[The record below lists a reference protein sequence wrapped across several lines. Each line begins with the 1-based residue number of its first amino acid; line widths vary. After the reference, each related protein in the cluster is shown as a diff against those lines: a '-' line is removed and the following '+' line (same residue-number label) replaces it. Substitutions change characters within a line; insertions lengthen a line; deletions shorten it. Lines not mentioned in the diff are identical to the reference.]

1 MLRPLLPRHYS
12 VWVDPPDDS
21 GDEVLHIVSEQRSL
35 KLKGFAFREF
45 RDRVLPLLDGDH
57 TVDAIAEATSDLFTR
72 DDLVRSLELLVDH
85 GVVVEAA
92 NETLDTATR
101 QRMAPQLN
109 LFHELAPGDVPHERL
124 AAATATVVGLGGTGA
139 AAAVALA
146 AAGVGTVRCVDSL
159 HVVPADVY
167 LGPALGT
174 GLGTPRVEA
183 VASLIAA
190 AAPGVQVDLVS
201 NEIESED
208 ELDAAVRGS
217 DIVVCCLDASQANMI
232 YKLNRVCL
240 AGDVRW
246 IACAP
251 SGAEVVVGPYFVP
264 HQTACYL
271 CYRMRSIACAGNPED
286 SFKYERR
293 LDGRKRDESANRA
306 NLVFGAGLAAN
317 LVSLEAVKVL
327 SGVMD
332 SAVEGRIL
340 TVRLTD
346 LAFERHHVLRKP
358 WCPACFEPDP
368 NG

>member
-1 MLRPLLPRHYS
+1 
-12 VWVDPPDDS
+12 
-21 GDEVLHIVSEQRSL
+21 
-35 KLKGFAFREF
+35 
-45 RDRVLPLLDGDH
+45 
-57 TVDAIAEATSDLFTR
+57 
-72 DDLVRSLELLVDH
+72 
-85 GVVVEAA
+85 
-92 NETLDTATR
+92 
-101 QRMAPQLN
+101 
-109 LFHELAPGDVPHERL
+109 
-124 AAATATVVGLGGTGA
+124 
-139 AAAVALA
+139 
-146 AAGVGTVRCVDSL
+146 
-159 HVVPADVY
+159 